1 MRFSTLTLNNF
12 RAFKHIELLLHPK
25 LTVLAGVNG
34 SGKTTLLDAYAVMLS
49 RIVSYIEDGK
59 INKNTIRINDSDIQN
74 GENRVEII
82 LLDDNGFK
90 FSVYKSRKGVSSSE
104 KDDVQHA
111 KKYAKDIQYRIEDS
125 GSQATIPVFI
135 YYQTQRTVIDF
146 PKRIRTEH
154 KFDLVET
161 YDNSLNGETNF
172 RLFFEWFR
180 VREDLENEIRLR
192 QNVSYRDGQ
201 LNAVREALTKFLPH
215 VTDIQI
221 RRSGEQAMIAKENGR
236 EISIN
241 QLSDGAKILFALIGD
256 LARRLAMAN
265 PAVNEPLLGNGI
277 VLIDELELHLHPKWQ
292 REIIRK
298 LPTVFPNI
306 QFIISTHSP
315 QIISEVAAESL
326 YILNWNQKNN
336 QPEHTKPYRSLGLD
350 STEVLSEIM
359 DSRTINQEFD
369 DEVAKVYQYIE
380 QEKWEEAEKKI
391 EYLEE
396 KYGEIPKILRA
407 SSYFRMLKP

>member
-1 MRFSTLTLNNF
+1 MKFSTLTLNNF
-12 RAFKHIELLLHPK
+12 RAFKHIDLSFHPK

-34 SGKTTLLDAYAVMLS
+34 SGKTTLLDAYAIMLS

-74 GENRVEII
+74 GENRAKISLI
-82 LLDDNGFK
+82 NGDELA
-90 FSVYKSRKGVSSSE
+90 FSINKSRKGIFSLE

-111 KKYAKDIQYRIEDS
+111 KKYAETIQQRIENS
-125 GSQATIPVFI
+125 RTQATVPVFI
-135 YYQTQRTVIDF
+135 YYQTQRAVIDS
-146 PKRIRTEH
+146 PKRIRTAH

-180 VREDLENEIRLR
+180 EREDLENEIRLR
-192 QNVSYRDGQ
+192 QNMNYRDGQ

-215 VTDIQI
+215 ITDIQI
-221 RRSGEQAMIAKENGR
+221 RRIGEQAMIAKENGR

-241 QLSDGAKILFALIGD
+241 QLSDGAKILFASIGD

-265 PAVNEPLLGNGI
+265 PMGNDPLLGNGI

-298 LPTVFPNI
+298 LPKVFPNI
-306 QFIISTHSP
+306 QFVVSTHSP

-326 YILNWNQKNN
+326 YVLNWNKKSN
-336 QPEHTKPYRSLGLD
+336 QPECTKPVRSLGLNTAD
-350 STEVLSEIM
+350 VLSEIM
-359 DSRTINQEFD
+359 DSRIINQEFD
-369 DEVAKVYQYIE
+369 DKVEEVYQYIE
-380 QEKWEEAEKKI
+380 QEQWEEAERT
-391 EYLEE
+391 LEDLE
-396 KYGEIPKILRA
+396 KQYGELPELLRA
-407 SSYFRMLKP
+407 SSYLMMLKP

>member
-1 MRFSTLTLNNF
+1 MKFSTLTLNNF
-12 RAFKHIELLLHPK
+12 RAFKHIDLLLHPK

-74 GENRVEII
+74 GENRVRIT
-82 LLDDNGFK
+82 LFDDNGFK
-90 FSVYKSRKGVSSSE
+90 FSVHKSRKGVSSSE

-111 KKYAKDIQYRIEDS
+111 KKYAETIQYRIENS

-135 YYQTQRTVIDF
+135 YYQTQRAVIDF

-180 VREDLENEIRLR
+180 EREDLENEIRLR
-192 QNVSYRDGQ
+192 QNMNYRDGQ

-215 VTDIQI
+215 ITDIQI
-221 RRSGEQAMIAKENGR
+221 RRIGEQAMIAKENGR

-265 PAVNEPLLGNGI
+265 PAVNQPLLGNGI

-298 LPTVFPNI
+298 LPKVFPNI
-306 QFIISTHSP
+306 QFVISTHSP

-326 YILNWNQKNN
+326 YVLNWNKKSN
-336 QPEHTKPYRSLGLD
+336 QPECTKPVRSLGLNTAD
-350 STEVLSEIM
+350 VLSEIM
-359 DSRTINQEFD
+359 DSRIINQEFD
-369 DEVAKVYQYIE
+369 DKVEEVYQYIE
-380 QEKWEEAEKKI
+380 QEQWEEAERT
-391 EYLEE
+391 LEDLE
-396 KYGEIPKILRA
+396 KQYGELPELLRA
-407 SSYFRMLKP
+407 FSYLMMLKP

>member
-1 MRFSTLTLNNF
+1 MKFSTLTLNNF
-12 RAFKHIELLLHPK
+12 RAFKHIDLLLHPK

-74 GENRVEII
+74 GENRVRIT
-82 LLDDNGFK
+82 LFDDNGFK
-90 FSVYKSRKGVSSSE
+90 FSVHKSRKGVSSSE

-111 KKYAKDIQYRIEDS
+111 KKYAEAIQYRIENS

-135 YYQTQRTVIDF
+135 YYQTQRAVIDF

-180 VREDLENEIRLR
+180 EREDLENEIRLR
-192 QNVSYRDGQ
+192 QNMNYRDGQ

-215 VTDIQI
+215 ITDIQI
-221 RRSGEQAMIAKENGR
+221 RRIGEQAMIAKENGR

-265 PAVNEPLLGNGI
+265 PAVNQPLLGNGI

-298 LPTVFPNI
+298 LPKVFPNI
-306 QFIISTHSP
+306 QFVISTHSP

-326 YILNWNQKNN
+326 YVLNWNKKSN
-336 QPEHTKPYRSLGLD
+336 QPECTKPVRSLGLNTAD
-350 STEVLSEIM
+350 VLSEIM
-359 DSRTINQEFD
+359 DSRIINQEFD
-369 DEVAKVYQYIE
+369 DKVEEVYQYIE
-380 QEKWEEAEKKI
+380 QEQWEEAERT
-391 EYLEE
+391 LEDLE
-396 KYGEIPKILRA
+396 KQYGELPELLRA
-407 SSYFRMLKP
+407 SSYLMMLKP

>member
-1 MRFSTLTLNNF
+1 MKFSTLTLNNF
-12 RAFKHIELLLHPK
+12 RAFKHIDLSFHPK

-34 SGKTTLLDAYAVMLS
+34 SGKTTLLDAYAIMLS

-74 GENRVEII
+74 GENRAKISLI
-82 LLDDNGFK
+82 NGDELA
-90 FSVYKSRKGVSSSE
+90 FSINKSRKGIFSLE

-111 KKYAKDIQYRIEDS
+111 KKYAETIQQRIENS
-125 GSQATIPVFI
+125 RTQATVPVFI
-135 YYQTQRTVIDF
+135 YYQTQRAVIDF
-146 PKRIRTEH
+146 PKRIRTAH

-161 YDNSLNGETNF
+161 YDNSLNGEINF

-180 VREDLENEIRLR
+180 EREDLENEIRLR
-192 QNVSYRDGQ
+192 QNMNYRDGQ

-215 VTDIQI
+215 ITDIQI
-221 RRSGEQAMIAKENGR
+221 RRIGEQAMIAKENGR

-241 QLSDGAKILFALIGD
+241 QLSDGAKILFASIGD

-265 PAVNEPLLGNGI
+265 PMGNDPLLGNGI

-298 LPTVFPNI
+298 LPKVFPNI
-306 QFIISTHSP
+306 QFVVSTHSP

-326 YILNWNQKNN
+326 YVLNWNKKSN
-336 QPEHTKPYRSLGLD
+336 QPECTKPVRSLGLNTAD
-350 STEVLSEIM
+350 VLSEIM
-359 DSRTINQEFD
+359 DSRIINQEFD
-369 DEVAKVYQYIE
+369 DKVEEVYQYIE
-380 QEKWEEAEKKI
+380 QEQWEEAERT
-391 EYLEE
+391 LEDLE
-396 KYGEIPKILRA
+396 KQYGELPELLRA
-407 SSYFRMLKP
+407 SSYLMMLKP

>member
-1 MRFSTLTLNNF
+1 MKFSTLTLNNF
-12 RAFKHIELLLHPK
+12 RAFKHIDLSLHPK

-34 SGKTTLLDAYAVMLS
+34 SGKTTLLDAYAIMLS

-74 GENRVEII
+74 GENRAKISLI
-82 LLDDNGFK
+82 NGDELA
-90 FSVYKSRKGVSSSE
+90 FSINKSRKGIFSLE

-111 KKYAKDIQYRIEDS
+111 KKYAETIQQRIENS
-125 GSQATIPVFI
+125 RTQATVPVFI
-135 YYQTQRTVIDF
+135 YYQTQRAVIDF

-161 YDNSLNGETNF
+161 YDNSLNGEINF

-180 VREDLENEIRLR
+180 EREDLENEIRLR
-192 QNVSYRDGQ
+192 QNMNCRDGQ

-215 VTDIQI
+215 ITDIQI
-221 RRSGEQAMIAKENGR
+221 RRIGEQAMIAKENGR

-241 QLSDGAKILFALIGD
+241 QLSDGAKILFASIGD

-265 PAVNEPLLGNGI
+265 PMGNDPLLGNGI

-298 LPTVFPNI
+298 LPKVFPNI
-306 QFIISTHSP
+306 QFVVSTHSP

-326 YILNWNQKNN
+326 YVLNWNKKSN
-336 QPEHTKPYRSLGLD
+336 QPECTKPVRSLGLNTAD
-350 STEVLSEIM
+350 VLSEIM
-359 DSRTINQEFD
+359 DSRIINQEFD
-369 DEVAKVYQYIE
+369 DKVEEVYQYIE
-380 QEKWEEAEKKI
+380 QEQWEEAERT
-391 EYLEE
+391 LEDLE
-396 KYGEIPKILRA
+396 KQYGELPELLRA
-407 SSYFRMLKP
+407 SSYLMMLKP

>member
-1 MRFSTLTLNNF
+1 MKFSTLTLNNF
-12 RAFKHIELLLHPK
+12 RAFKHIDLSFHPK

-34 SGKTTLLDAYAVMLS
+34 SGKTTLLDAYAIMLS

-74 GENRVEII
+74 GENRAKISLI
-82 LLDDNGFK
+82 NGDELA
-90 FSVYKSRKGVSSSE
+90 FSINKSRKGIFSLE

-111 KKYAKDIQYRIEDS
+111 KKYAETIQQRIENS
-125 GSQATIPVFI
+125 RTQATVPVFI
-135 YYQTQRTVIDF
+135 YYQTQRAVIDF
-146 PKRIRTEH
+146 PKRIRTAH

-161 YDNSLNGETNF
+161 YDNSLNGEINF

-180 VREDLENEIRLR
+180 EREDLENEIRLR
-192 QNVSYRDGQ
+192 QNMNYRDGQ

-215 VTDIQI
+215 ITDIQI
-221 RRSGEQAMIAKENGR
+221 RRIGEQAMIAKENGR

-241 QLSDGAKILFALIGD
+241 QLSDGAKILFASIGD

-265 PAVNEPLLGNGI
+265 PMGNDPLLGNGI

-298 LPTVFPNI
+298 LPKVFPNI
-306 QFIISTHSP
+306 QFVVSTHSP

-326 YILNWNQKNN
+326 YVLNWNKKSN
-336 QPEHTKPYRSLGLD
+336 QPECTKPVRSLGLN
-350 STEVLSEIM
+350 T
-359 DSRTINQEFD
+359 TIHNFT
-369 DEVAKVYQYIE
+369 
-380 QEKWEEAEKKI
+380 
-391 EYLEE
+391 
-396 KYGEIPKILRA
+396 
-407 SSYFRMLKP
+407 

>member
-1 MRFSTLTLNNF
+1 MKFSTLTLNNF
-12 RAFKHIELLLHPK
+12 RAFKHIDLSFHPK
-25 LTVLAGVNG
+25 LTVLAGING
-34 SGKTTLLDAYAVMLS
+34 SGKTTLLDAYAIMLS

-74 GENRVEII
+74 GENRAKISLI
-82 LLDDNGFK
+82 NGDELA
-90 FSVYKSRKGVSSSE
+90 FSINKSRKGIFSLE

-111 KKYAKDIQYRIEDS
+111 KKYAETIQQRIENS
-125 GSQATIPVFI
+125 RTQATVPVFI

-146 PKRIRTEH
+146 PKRIRTAH

-161 YDNSLNGETNF
+161 YDNSLNGEINF

-180 VREDLENEIRLR
+180 EREDLENEIRLR
-192 QNVSYRDGQ
+192 QNMNYRDGQ

-215 VTDIQI
+215 ITDIQI
-221 RRSGEQAMIAKENGR
+221 RRIGEQAMIAKENGR

-241 QLSDGAKILFALIGD
+241 QLSDGANNLFASIGD

-265 PAVNEPLLGNGI
+265 PMGNDPLLGNGI

-298 LPTVFPNI
+298 LPKVFPNI
-306 QFIISTHSP
+306 QFVVSTHSP

-326 YILNWNQKNN
+326 YVLNWNKKSN
-336 QPEHTKPYRSLGLD
+336 QPECTKPVRSLGLNTAD
-350 STEVLSEIM
+350 VLSEIM
-359 DSRTINQEFD
+359 DSRIINQEFD
-369 DEVAKVYQYIE
+369 DKVEEVYQYIE
-380 QEKWEEAEKKI
+380 QEQWEEAERT
-391 EYLEE
+391 LEDLE
-396 KYGEIPKILRA
+396 KQYGELPELLRA
-407 SSYFRMLKP
+407 SSYLMMLKP

>member
-1 MRFSTLTLNNF
+1 MKFSTLTLNNF
-12 RAFKHIELLLHPK
+12 RAFKHIDLSLHPK

-34 SGKTTLLDAYAVMLS
+34 SGKTTLLDAYAIMLS

-74 GENRVEII
+74 GENRAKISLI
-82 LLDDNGFK
+82 NGDELA
-90 FSVYKSRKGVSSSE
+90 FSINKSRKGIFSLE

-111 KKYAKDIQYRIEDS
+111 KKYAETIQQRIENS
-125 GSQATIPVFI
+125 RTQATVPVFI
-135 YYQTQRTVIDF
+135 YYQTQRAVIDF

-161 YDNSLNGETNF
+161 YDNSLNGEINF

-180 VREDLENEIRLR
+180 EREDLENEIRLR
-192 QNVSYRDGQ
+192 QNMNCRDGQ

-215 VTDIQI
+215 ITDIQI
-221 RRSGEQAMIAKENGR
+221 RRIGEQAMIAKENGR

-241 QLSDGAKILFALIGD
+241 QLSDGAKILFASIGD

-265 PAVNEPLLGNGI
+265 PMGNDPLLGNGI

-298 LPTVFPNI
+298 LPKVFPNI
-306 QFIISTHSP
+306 QFVVSTHSP

-326 YILNWNQKNN
+326 YVLNWNKKSN
-336 QPEHTKPYRSLGLD
+336 QPECTKPVRSLGLNTAD
-350 STEVLSEIM
+350 VLSEIM
-359 DSRTINQEFD
+359 DSRIINQEFD
-369 DEVAKVYQYIE
+369 DKVEEVY
-380 QEKWEEAEKKI
+380 
-391 EYLEE
+391 
-396 KYGEIPKILRA
+396 
-407 SSYFRMLKP
+407 

>member
-1 MRFSTLTLNNF
+1 MKFSTLTLNNF
-12 RAFKHIELLLHPK
+12 RAFKHIDLSFHPK

-34 SGKTTLLDAYAVMLS
+34 SGKTTLLDAYAIMLS

-74 GENRVEII
+74 GENRAKISLI
-82 LLDDNGFK
+82 NGDELA
-90 FSVYKSRKGVSSSE
+90 FSINKSRKGIFSLE

-111 KKYAKDIQYRIEDS
+111 KKYAETIQQRIENS
-125 GSQATIPVFI
+125 RTQATVPVFI
-135 YYQTQRTVIDF
+135 YYQTQRAVIDF
-146 PKRIRTEH
+146 PKRIRTAH

-161 YDNSLNGETNF
+161 YDNSLNGEINF

-180 VREDLENEIRLR
+180 EREDLENEIRLR
-192 QNVSYRDGQ
+192 QNMNYRDGQ

-215 VTDIQI
+215 ITDIQI
-221 RRSGEQAMIAKENGR
+221 RRIGEQAMIAKENGR

-241 QLSDGAKILFALIGD
+241 QLSDGAKILCASIGD

-265 PAVNEPLLGNGI
+265 PMGNDPLLGNGI

-298 LPTVFPNI
+298 LPKVFPNI
-306 QFIISTHSP
+306 QFVVSTHSP

-326 YILNWNQKNN
+326 YVLNWNKKSN
-336 QPEHTKPYRSLGLD
+336 QPECTKPVRSLGLNTAD
-350 STEVLSEIM
+350 VLSEIM
-359 DSRTINQEFD
+359 DSRIINQEFD
-369 DEVAKVYQYIE
+369 DKVEEVYQYIE
-380 QEKWEEAEKKI
+380 QEQWEEAERT
-391 EYLEE
+391 LEDLE
-396 KYGEIPKILRA
+396 KQYGELPELLRA
-407 SSYFRMLKP
+407 SSYLMMLKP

>member
-1 MRFSTLTLNNF
+1 M
-12 RAFKHIELLLHPK
+12 
-25 LTVLAGVNG
+25 
-34 SGKTTLLDAYAVMLS
+34 
-49 RIVSYIEDGK
+49 
-59 INKNTIRINDSDIQN
+59 
-74 GENRVEII
+74 
-82 LLDDNGFK
+82 
-90 FSVYKSRKGVSSSE
+90 
-104 KDDVQHA
+104 
-111 KKYAKDIQYRIEDS
+111 
-125 GSQATIPVFI
+125 
-135 YYQTQRTVIDF
+135 
-146 PKRIRTEH
+146 
-154 KFDLVET
+154 
-161 YDNSLNGETNF
+161 
-172 RLFFEWFR
+172 
-180 VREDLENEIRLR
+180 
-192 QNVSYRDGQ
+192 
-201 LNAVREALTKFLPH
+201 REALTKILPH

-241 QLSDGAKILFALIGD
+241 QLSDGAKILFALSGD

-315 QIISEVAAESL
+315 QIVSEVAAESL
-326 YILNWNQKNN
+326 YILNWNQENN
-336 QPEHTKPYRSLGLD
+336 QPEYTKPYRSLGLD